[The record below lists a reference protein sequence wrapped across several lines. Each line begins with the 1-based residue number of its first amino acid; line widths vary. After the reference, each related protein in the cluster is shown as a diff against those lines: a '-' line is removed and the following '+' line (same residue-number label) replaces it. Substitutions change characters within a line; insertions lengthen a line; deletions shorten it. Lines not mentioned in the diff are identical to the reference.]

1 MRTAPS
7 ELLLLVAMAAAAGL
21 VGSVA
26 VMRRMALASD
36 AVSHVALPGVAIAV
50 LLRVNPVLGGLVA
63 LFLGSFL
70 IWALEHKTRLSTEA
84 VIGVV
89 FSAALA
95 IGSMLASG
103 EELLAALFGG
113 SHDIGVVEVVLG
125 MAAAALVIV
134 YVLRERSRLVIALI
148 SPELARTTGI
158 NVSRIN
164 LVFLLMFALTVALG
178 LRFLGVLLMGSL
190 IIIPAV
196 TATYL
201 ARSLRALQ
209 LTSVALAIAST
220 LAGSLLAPRLL
231 VEEGALF
238 IVVAASLFLV
248 ALAVRSRSGKHGGAS
263 SERVSSPKP

>member
-1 MRTAPS
+1 
-7 ELLLLVAMAAAAGL
+7 MAAAAGL

-36 AVSHVALPGVAIAV
+36 ALSHVALPGVAIAV
-50 LLRVNPVLGGLVA
+50 LLRVNPVLGGLAA
-63 LFLGSFL
+63 LFLGSLL
-70 IWALEHKTRLSTEA
+70 IWALEHKTRLPTEA

-95 IGSMLASG
+95 IGNMLASG
-103 EELLAALFGG
+103 EELLEALFGG
-113 SHDIGVVEVVLG
+113 SHDIGRVELALG
-125 MAAAALVIV
+125 LAAAALVIV
-134 YVLRERSRLVIALI
+134 YVLRERSRLVIALV
-148 SPELARTTGI
+148 SPELASTTGI

-178 LRFLGVLLMGSL
+178 LRYLGVLLMGSL

-209 LTSVALAIAST
+209 LTSVALAVAST
-220 LAGSLLAPRLL
+220 LAGSLLAPLMR
-231 VEEGALF
+231 VEQGPLI

-248 ALAVRSRSGKHGGAS
+248 ALAARSGFGKGGGAS
-263 SERVSSPKP
+263 TERVSSPKP